1 VDAVTVARTVVLVV
15 QAAVEHLIAARQVV
29 VTLEVIRQSKD
40 KTVELAAEHSQARV
54 AVVIQAQEQI
64 HLIQAL
70 AAAEAVAHLTR
81 LVVLL

>member
-1 VDAVTVARTVVLVV
+1 MAAQMDVQAV
-15 QAAVEHLIAARQVV
+15 QAAVVLSIAARQVV